1 MQRWIDRRRAA
12 RKRPTSGARPAVS
25 RERVPGPAEIENVL
39 ECACKDATPAVV
51 LVRDTGDVLRGRFAC
66 REGSRVSLLL
76 DGPEDGAALRPLSL
90 CCVSFALDERA
101 YVFLA
106 PLWRISPN
114 PGEAP
119 GRLLSVGLPGQMAAL
134 DVGSARRIPINVGV
148 TLPIEIGAYDRRA
161 WTPEAVDLS
170 ATGVLLEFGA
180 EKPPRLPVGA
190 LVEIALELEDV
201 RATLT
206 AAVRRRD
213 GSRLALSFVD
223 LVPGSTATPPQQLQE
238 ILARLE
244 QLWLESS
251 GD

>member
-12 RKRPTSGARPAVS
+12 RKRPASGPRPAVS

-51 LVRDTGDVLRGRFAC
+51 LVRDTRDVLRGRFAC
-66 REGSRVSLLL
+66 REGSRVSLVL
-76 DGPEDGAALRPLSL
+76 DGQEDGAAPRPLSL

-114 PGEAP
+114 PGKAP

-134 DVGSARRIPINVGV
+134 DVGSARRIPIGV
-148 TLPIEIGAYDRRA
+148 TLPIEIGTYDRRA

-190 LVEIALELEDV
+190 LVEITLELEDV

-223 LVPGSTATPPQQLQE
+223 LIPGPTATPPQELQE

-244 QLWLESS
+244 HLWLESS